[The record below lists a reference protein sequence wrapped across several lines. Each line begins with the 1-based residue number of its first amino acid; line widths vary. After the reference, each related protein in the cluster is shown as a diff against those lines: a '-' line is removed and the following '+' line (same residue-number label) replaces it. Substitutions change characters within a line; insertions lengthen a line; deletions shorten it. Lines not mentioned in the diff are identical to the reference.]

1 MAIIEASGLTKTYRS
16 RSGPV
21 HALAGLDLA
30 VPEGTVTALLG
41 PNGAGK
47 TTTVKV
53 LTTLVT
59 PDSGRATIDGI
70 DVVADPQATRRS
82 IGVSGQY
89 AAVDENLT
97 GAENLEMIGRLYH
110 LGRRVARQRARELI
124 EVFDL
129 SEAGDRP
136 VKGFSGGMRRR
147 IDLAGALVA
156 NPRVLFLDEPTTGLD
171 PRSRL
176 ALWGIIEGLVDDGAT
191 VLLTTQYLEEADQ
204 LADDIAVIDD
214 GRVIAEGTAD
224 ELKAQV
230 GGHRVVVTLVD
241 DDDREAVVTALRR
254 HGVGDVETSTDGRTS
269 GIAVDAGPLALQ
281 RVLADLGD
289 AGIRLHDAG
298 MRRPTLDDVFLRL
311 TGHAA
316 TAAEEDAPDGG
327 GAAGAGRASRPGRR
341 EPVRTAGDATDS
353 TPERVR

>member
-21 HALAGLDLA
+21 HALAGLDLS

-59 PDSGRATIDGI
+59 PDAGRATIDGI

-110 LGRRVARQRARELI
+110 LGRRAARQRARELI

-147 IDLAGALVA
+147 IDLAGALVT

-176 ALWGIIEGLVDDGAT
+176 TLWGIIEGLVGDGAT

-224 ELKAQV
+224 QLKAQV

-241 DDDREAVVTALRR
+241 GDDREAVVTALRR
-254 HGVGDVETSTDGRTS
+254 YGVGDVETSADGRTA
-269 GIAVDAGPLALQ
+269 GIAVEAGPQALQ
-281 RVLADLGD
+281 RVLADLGE

-316 TAAEEDAPDGG
+316 TAGDEDAPDGG
-327 GAAGAGRASRPGRR
+327 GGAGAGRASRPGRHD
-341 EPVRTAGDATDS
+341 PVPAAGDASDT